1 MRSRSRLRRAPRRA
15 RHAHRLHPSHQPR
28 RLQGRRAGK
37 RLENVEGRVRGH
49 LRRRLSPRTRFSSP
63 HYSLFHESRWRRQD
77 RHGANTLDVSQQ
89 RLLAADQRGNDSS
102 RRPLRRRA
110 RRAFPPRH
118 FLQFQRHRRRVA
130 PQSHRRCRR
139 LATRHPHRGHR
150 SLVSFAAQRLEIS
163 LSPANRVRFR
173 ASRGHE
179 RLQSAPSFTLPAT
192 SATRL

>member
-28 RLQGRRAGK
+28 RLQSRRAGK
-37 RLENVEGRVRGH
+37 RFENVEGGVRGH
-49 LRRRLSPRTRFSSP
+49 LRRRFSPRTRFSSP

-118 FLQFQRHRRRVA
+118 FLQFQRHPPLVA
-130 PQSHRRCRR
+130 PPTHPPSRP
-139 LATRHPHRGHR
+139 LATPPPPP
-150 SLVSFAAQRLEIS
+150 
-163 LSPANRVRFR
+163 SP
-173 ASRGHE
+173 
-179 RLQSAPSFTLPAT
+179 PSPLT
-192 SATRL
+192 S